1 MYIVKL
7 TTKRKLVG
15 TGFISPWII
24 GFLLFFLVPL
34 VQTLVFSLNTV
45 NITPEGYSLEAGRIL
60 QLSIRLPLRR
70 RVPQN
75 SAVIGDPTGHRCTLH
90 PGV

>member
-45 NITPEGYSLEAGRIL
+45 NITPEGYSLEAEGF
-60 QLSIRLPLRR
+60 SNFPLRR

>member
-1 MYIVKL
+1 MGCRLAEKGCVYIVKL

-45 NITPEGYSLEAGRIL
+45 NITPEGYSLEAEGF
-60 QLSIRLPLRR
+60 S
-70 RVPQN
+70 
-75 SAVIGDPTGHRCTLH
+75 RC
-90 PGV
+90 V